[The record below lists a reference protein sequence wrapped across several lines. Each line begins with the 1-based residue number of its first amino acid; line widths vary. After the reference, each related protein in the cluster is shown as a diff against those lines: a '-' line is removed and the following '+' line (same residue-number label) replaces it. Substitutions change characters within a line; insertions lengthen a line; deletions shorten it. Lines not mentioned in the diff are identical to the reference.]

1 MKMSSRIK
9 ILVVCTVL
17 VLVSIVS
24 TLFYSNREG
33 FEGSRIKNPDYYLLD
48 IKRMN
53 GTDVHTLELED
64 GDTLQIQ
71 FQTVKGSLYMEIH
84 APDGTVIYR
93 GDGKETTDF
102 TVNIQEKGAYMIVV
116 VARRAKG
123 MIEIQCV

>member
-1 MKMSSRIK
+1 
-9 ILVVCTVL
+9 
-17 VLVSIVS
+17 
-24 TLFYSNREG
+24 
-33 FEGSRIKNPDYYLLD
+33 
-48 IKRMN
+48 
-53 GTDVHTLELED
+53 
-64 GDTLQIQ
+64 
-71 FQTVKGSLYMEIH
+71 MEIH